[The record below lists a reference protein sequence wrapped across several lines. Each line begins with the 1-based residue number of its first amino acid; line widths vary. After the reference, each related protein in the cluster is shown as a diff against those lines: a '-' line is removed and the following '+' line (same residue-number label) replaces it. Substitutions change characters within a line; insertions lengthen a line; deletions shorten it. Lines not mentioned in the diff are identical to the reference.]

1 MGELHLEVA
10 CSRLSS
16 DFKVPVKTGMVRI
29 AYRETLPP
37 TVLPLHVQGFSYE
50 RSYRA
55 GGEDGGDG
63 DGSGSGGGGG
73 GGKPV
78 KRLHAK
84 LSVRITATPPAS
96 SSSSTASTSNSKNK
110 TNNAGSSSSSNNAK
124 SEEKKEAARKVLEAE
139 AKASE
144 ASELELR
151 CSEGKFPMALATVS
165 VSDGA
170 RADMAAQ
177 VSLCLFLLI
186 EKSIAWISKRML
198 C

>member
-10 CSRLSS
+10 CSRLES
-16 DFKVPVKTGMVRI
+16 DFKVPVKTGRVRI

-37 TVLPLHVQGFSYE
+37 AVLPLHVQGFSYE

-55 GGEDGGDG
+55 AGEDGGQG
-63 DGSGSGGGGG
+63 GGGGGGG
-73 GGKPV
+73 GGKPVKMV

-84 LSVRITATPPAS
+84 LSVRITATCPPAS
-96 SSSSTASTSNSKNK
+96 ASTSASNK
-110 TNNAGSSSSSNNAK
+110 TNNKNAGSSSSSHAK
-124 SEEKKEAARKVLEAE
+124 SEEKKEAAKRKVLEAE

-177 VSLCLFLLI
+177 VVCVSLSLLI
-186 EKSIAWISKRML
+186 D
-198 C
+198 